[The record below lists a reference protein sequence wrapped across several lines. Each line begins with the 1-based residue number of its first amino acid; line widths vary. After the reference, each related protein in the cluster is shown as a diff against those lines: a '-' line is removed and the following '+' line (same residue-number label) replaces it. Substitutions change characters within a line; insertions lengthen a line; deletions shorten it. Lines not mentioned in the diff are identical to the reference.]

1 MDKRPTALTVIC
13 IIFFVTAGFGVL
25 MIPFVLPK
33 LNAVYGSWYG
43 PYFLISFVLTVISMI
58 GIWRMKKWGLYLYLV
73 LFLVGIIIG
82 IVAKV
87 HFTLP
92 TLLGVIVPI
101 VIIAVG
107 LANLKKMT

>member
-1 MDKRPTALTVIC
+1 
-13 IIFFVTAGFGVL
+13 
-25 MIPFVLPK
+25 MIPFVLPR

-87 HFTLP
+87 RFTLP

-107 LANLKKMT
+107 LANLKKMN